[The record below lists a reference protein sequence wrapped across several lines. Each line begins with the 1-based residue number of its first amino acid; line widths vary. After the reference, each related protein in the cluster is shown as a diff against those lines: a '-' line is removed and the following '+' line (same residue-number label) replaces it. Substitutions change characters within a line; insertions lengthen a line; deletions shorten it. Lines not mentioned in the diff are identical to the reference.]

1 VADDQQDDPSLI
13 QGPLPRMLDDSTEL
27 GPARGHVELTVSL
40 KVSTRPDALIDWG
53 TEHGLAVKWRDGDS
67 WAYVDGPAAD
77 VASAFGVEINDYR
90 GADDTVFY
98 ASRQEPPMP
107 APLHDEVSE
116 IGRII
121 GDIPLRRA

>member
-1 VADDQQDDPSLI
+1 
-13 QGPLPRMLDDSTEL
+13 
-27 GPARGHVELTVSL
+27 
-40 KVSTRPDALIDWG
+40 
-53 TEHGLAVKWRDGDS
+53 
-67 WAYVDGPAAD
+67 
-77 VASAFGVEINDYR
+77 R

-98 ASRQEPPMP
+98 ASRQEPAMP